1 MSKLEQRLK
10 ELQIEGY
17 NPKTETWSPPQTQNV
32 PNNSAGLDDEQ
43 ITNALSD
50 IELQMGQ
57 LADLKSSVIGQQN
70 QIKEKIN
77 NQWWPFGGKDKLEVD
92 KPSAKQLE
100 VSALIDMH
108 RKNEQLRGPDGS
120 PTSVA
125 ELISGQD
132 RAKKQFQH
140 DLNKDMMGGSV
151 GDLQTNILSQINQ
164 GQASQGN
171 RNLIRDILLMTQ
183 LR

>member
-1 MSKLEQRLK
+1 
-10 ELQIEGY
+10 
-17 NPKTETWSPPQTQNV
+17 
-32 PNNSAGLDDEQ
+32 
-43 ITNALSD
+43 
-50 IELQMGQ
+50 
-57 LADLKSSVIGQQN
+57 
-70 QIKEKIN
+70 
-77 NQWWPFGGKDKLEVD
+77 
-92 KPSAKQLE
+92 
-100 VSALIDMH
+100 
-108 RKNEQLRGPDGS
+108 DGS